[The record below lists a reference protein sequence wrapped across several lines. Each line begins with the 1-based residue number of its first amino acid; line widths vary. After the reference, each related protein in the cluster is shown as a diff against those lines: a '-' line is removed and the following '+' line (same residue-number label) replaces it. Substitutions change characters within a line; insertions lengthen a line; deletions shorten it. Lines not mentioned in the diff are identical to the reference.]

1 MTMQTW
7 LLLLP
12 LVLPFAGVPLALL
25 LRKNQR
31 VQSVF
36 AVAWMFVTLG
46 FTVALLYTV
55 LSTRQSLVFQMGMW
69 QAPYGI
75 TLTADPLNVFMLL
88 MAHLVLAAGFLYAF
102 GSTEKATRYPT
113 FYPLFFALT
122 TGLSGAFLTGDLF
135 NLFVFA
141 EIIVIS
147 GAALTAIADDKYGV
161 EAAYKYFYISTLA
174 SVFFLLGVGS
184 LYVAYG
190 TLNYADLAARIA
202 ENPSAPLGLTGM
214 AFLTATFLIKS
225 ATFPFHF
232 WQPDFHAA
240 APTAVSAMLSSLV
253 VKMGV
258 YGFFR
263 MTTLLFATEADLL
276 KTLLVVLGV
285 VGVLYGGFGAM
296 GTHNAKRM
304 LAYSTL
310 AQIGFI
316 LIGIGWGTPLSLA
329 AALVFTFNH
338 AIIKAAMLMLAGA
351 MASRAAVKSA
361 SFDVIVG
368 VGKYHP
374 FAGVLFLI
382 GGMALAG
389 IPPLNGFISKLMI
402 FQSGVEA
409 AQYLSLAI
417 IGVASI
423 ITLVYV
429 IRAFTRVWFE
439 ANPDVK
445 PKQGDQLIAPTILIA
460 LALLLG
466 IWSEPLVSFAQATA
480 VWMLTPASYIT
491 AILGGG

>member
-1 MTMQTW
+1 MDTAY
-7 LLLLP
+7 LLLP
-12 LVLPFAGVPLALL
+12 LLLPLIGVPITLFLRNNRRIQAFTALGLMLTALGFSFGL
-25 LRKNQR
+25 LRT
-31 VQSVF
+31 VQT
-36 AVAWMFVTLG
+36 TL
-46 FTVALLYTV
+46 TPV
-55 LSTRQSLVFQMGMW
+55 QFQLGLW
-69 QAPYGI
+69 QAPFGI
-75 TLTADPLNVFMLL
+75 TLAADLLSVFMLI
-88 MAHLVLAAGFLYAF
+88 MAQIVLCAGLVYAL
-102 GSTEKATRYPT
+102 GSTEKVVQFPT
-113 FYPLFFALT
+113 FYPLFLALAG
-122 TGLSGAFLTGDLF
+122 GLSGAFITGDIF

-174 SVFFLLGVGS
+174 TVFFLLGVGS
-184 LYVAYG
+184 LYVSYG
-190 TLNYADLAARIA
+190 TLNYADLATRIA
-202 ENPSAPLGLTGM
+202 DNPSAPLGLTGM

-253 VKMGV
+253 VKLGV

-316 LIGIGWGTPLSLA
+316 LVGIGWGTPLSLA

-402 FQSGVEA
+402 FWSGVEA

-439 ANPDVK
+439 TNPEVK
-445 PKQGDQLIAPTILIA
+445 SKQGDQLLAPTLLIV
-460 LALLLG
+460 LALILG
-466 IWSEPLVSFAQATA
+466 VWSEPLVSIAQATA
-480 VWMLTPASYIT
+480 AWMLEPASYIT